1 MASYHGPKA
10 KVQRR
15 YGEVLVSRPKYAKIL
30 EKRPYPPGDH
40 GRDKQFRSGR
50 RSNYGIQL
58 NEKQKLAFIF
68 NVRDRQMRRYYIKA
82 RNRPGNT
89 GTNLL
94 VLLERRLD
102 NLVYRGGFAATIW
115 AARQLVSH
123 GHVLVNG
130 ERLNIASYSVNI
142 GDEITVTDKMKQNVH
157 IVESMESMGAL
168 PDYLMLNRDRMAV
181 TFQHVPERQELPIP
195 VDEQLVVEWFNRLT

>member
-30 EKRPYPPGDH
+30 EKRPYPPGEH
-40 GRDKQFRSGR
+40 GKDKQFRSGR

-68 NVRDRQMRRYYIKA
+68 NVRDRQMRGYYVKA
-82 RNRPGNT
+82 RKQPGNT

-102 NLVYRGGFAATIW
+102 NIVYRGGFAATIW

-130 ERLNIASYSVNI
+130 ARLDIASYSVNV
-142 GDEITVTDKMKQNVH
+142 GDEISVTDKMKQNVH
-157 IVESMESMGAL
+157 IIESMESMGAL
-168 PDYLMLNRDRMAV
+168 PDYLTLHRERMSV
-181 TFQHVPERQELPIP
+181 TFGHVPERQELPIP
-195 VDEQLVVEWFNRLT
+195 IDEQWIVEWYNRLT